1 MNVIV
6 KYGWHALFLAMAG
19 DLLVPFI
26 LAPFYKGYSNTL
38 MAISVLGNGQSPVRL
53 VFNVW
58 MLLEGILFLIAV
70 PAIYEYYY
78 QVSKKLIVITLFF
91 IIVFAI
97 GACIFTC
104 FFSVNETKEV
114 ITTASKIHG
123 AGSVIG
129 FILFLFVPLLLS
141 VLCFKSGDKITGIL
155 SVSSF
160 LLAFLFFILFIM
172 ADKPFFSNTIVA
184 KEGLWQR
191 LNLLFLYIPL
201 GFISLRNIFDF

>member
-38 MAISVLGNGQSPVRL
+38 MAISVLGNGQSPVRS

-201 GFISLRNIFDF
+201 GFISLRNIFDL